1 MRRFIPYWLLLT
13 LIILAAPALPGCTSD
28 KSAAPEVSNP
38 AIPLVKETQAATATI
53 KLSEPRSIGEMSLEE
68 AIAGRRSVSSFTDTP
83 ITLQDLSQILWS
95 GQGITDSSGK
105 RAAPSAMRSYPL
117 TIYIISVNI
126 TGLGSGVYKYVPDG
140 HQLVIIKE
148 GEIKENV
155 MPNNAP
161 VYLAITADSTGM
173 VKKVGDI
180 GKRFAYLEA
189 GHAAQNICL
198 QATSLGLATVTAAG
212 FQEATLRAI
221 LALPDGPEL
230 LYIMPV
236 GEKAS

>member
-1 MRRFIPYWLLLT
+1 MRRFIPFWLLLS
-13 LIILAAPALPGCTSD
+13 LILCVVPVLPGCTGDISTAP
-28 KSAAPEVSNP
+28 AASKP
-38 AIPLVKETQAATATI
+38 ADALVKETQAATATI
-53 KLSEPRSIGEMSLEE
+53 KLPEPKLTGEMSLEE
-68 AIAGRRSVSSFTDTP
+68 AIAGRRSVRSFTDSP

-95 GQGITDSSGK
+95 GQGITDSTGK

-117 TIYIISVNI
+117 TIYIIAINV
-126 TGLGSGVYKYVPDG
+126 TGLGNGVYKYVPDG
-140 HQLVIIKE
+140 HQLAIVNE

-155 MPNNAP
+155 MPNKAP
-161 VYLAITADSTGM
+161 VYLAITADSTEI

-198 QATSLGLATVTAAG
+198 QATTLGLATVTAAG

-236 GEKAS
+236 GKKAS